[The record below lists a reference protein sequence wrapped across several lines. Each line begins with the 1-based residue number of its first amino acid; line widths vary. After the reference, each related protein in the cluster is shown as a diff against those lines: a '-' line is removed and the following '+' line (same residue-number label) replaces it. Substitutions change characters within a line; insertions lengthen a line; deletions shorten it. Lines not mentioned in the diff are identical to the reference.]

1 MEGSN
6 REKPV
11 LYLVVPCYN
20 EEEIILES
28 AGIMKAKID
37 ELISGGAI
45 DKDSRILFVNDG
57 SKDNTFKLL
66 SDAAHKDPAYILVSL
81 VGNAG
86 HQNALWA
93 GIMTASKADVVITID
108 ADLQQ
113 DINAVGE
120 FLDRYKE
127 GAEVVYG
134 IRNNRESDGLFK
146 KLSALSYYKLMH
158 IMGSR
163 ILKNHADYRLISRKV
178 IDALKEYNESNLFL
192 RGLIPSLGFPS
203 DIVYFDT
210 KERTGGESKYTFSKM
225 FRLATDGITSFTIRP
240 LRLVSLAGLFTMI
253 LSLVFAV
260 FSFIEWLQGKNVP
273 GYTTLLLVM
282 LIMAGVIQLS
292 LGVIGEYLG
301 KIYLETKNRPKY
313 LIDCV
318 ICKDTGSEAE

>member
-134 IRNNRESDGLFK
+134 IRSCLPF
-146 KLSALSYYKLMH
+146 H
-158 IMGSR
+158 IINSC
-163 ILKNHADYRLISRKV
+163 I
-178 IDALKEYNESNLFL
+178 
-192 RGLIPSLGFPS
+192 
-203 DIVYFDT
+203 
-210 KERTGGESKYTFSKM
+210 
-225 FRLATDGITSFTIRP
+225 
-240 LRLVSLAGLFTMI
+240 
-253 LSLVFAV
+253 
-260 FSFIEWLQGKNVP
+260 
-273 GYTTLLLVM
+273 
-282 LIMAGVIQLS
+282 
-292 LGVIGEYLG
+292 
-301 KIYLETKNRPKY
+301 
-313 LIDCV
+313 
-318 ICKDTGSEAE
+318 